1 MKNYLA
7 LSDAKVHNTLVTLPF
22 FTRNPHSHA
31 HLQHS
36 FCAVSKA
43 IINPEAGNLRSDG
56 HDVLTYL
63 LLD

>member
-1 MKNYLA
+1 MKNYPA
-7 LSDAKVHNTLVTLPF
+7 LSDAKVHNTLVTLPILPE
-22 FTRNPHSHA
+22 THTHT
-31 HLQHS
+31 HTYTHS